1 MEANM
6 NDASYPDMFQ
16 LERLS
21 ESVPDRFLGEYAVLV
36 ESHKSGS
43 TRMMLEFL
51 KCKAFITMNKYQEA
65 EDTALAFMEEAIDN
79 NDYAMIARGNIIL
92 SKCYS
97 AMKNGK
103 DVKILLDI
111 ALNNAKK
118 TKDNS
123 LITLA
128 LTHIGSYHQK
138 RNERIEAISSFEK
151 AEKQIANSG
160 DIRTQVNTLLDHSSA
175 YYYFGEYKKA
185 LPLLTRALKLCNQT
199 NDIERSL
206 LIVNNLATL
215 YMMMHKFDDA
225 EQMMLTNLEQCEKF
239 NNPMRKINVLVNLG
253 VLNLRQDNFEA
264 ALQYFEKCRQLA
276 ISIGLHDPRFLMD
289 LNSNFAGCYRFLGKP
304 EEALRHLD
312 IAHEQAT
319 IIGDQNS
326 IMEVQVNRANMLIGL
341 GEFTES
347 RKHLRSIIKY
357 ATKEKHY
364 HLLTVAYK
372 NYART
377 YEVQGNYPKA
387 IENLLKL
394 TTVQNDF
401 HAQLMAEQSKE
412 YDVQI
417 QNMLNDYSAVQ
428 QQYSILA
435 EGLKSEFAREFVGS
449 SDAHKRVLESALLAA
464 QHPSSSV
471 LILGE
476 SGTGKD
482 VLARIIHLSSSRRNQ
497 PFIAVNMAAI
507 SSSLLESEFFG
518 HKRGSFT
525 GATTDTKGFFLEA
538 NKGTLFLDEI
548 SEMPIALQ
556 AKLLRVL
563 ESRRLTPVGS
573 SSEIGFDTRI
583 ISSTN
588 RDVLDMISKDTFRLD
603 LYHRL
608 NTIEIYIPPL
618 RERPADIAA
627 LLVYYTDKIAKDMKL
642 PIPRIDNSF
651 IEKLQG
657 YRFPG
662 NVRELKNIVERLL
675 IMFKSRDWNA
685 DTLNSLPSLKMEL
698 GGSVGSDMQNKKMNV
713 ERSEIIDALER
724 SNGKQKEAAKLL
736 GISESTLTR
745 KIKNLNLEIYTRKG
759 K

>member
-1 MEANM
+1 MS
-6 NDASYPDMFQ
+6 DALHSDIYQ
-16 LERLS
+16 LEKLS
-21 ESVPDRFLGEYAVLV
+21 EGNPELFLKEYAELAKLH
-36 ESHKSGS
+36 ESGVFK
-43 TRMMLEFL
+43 MMLEFY
-51 KCKAFITMNKYQEA
+51 KCKAFIIMHRHAEA
-65 EDTALAFMEEAIDN
+65 EETALAFMEEAVEN

-92 SKCYS
+92 SRCYS

-103 DVKILLDI
+103 EVKIHLDF
-111 ALNNAKK
+111 ALDNAKK
-118 TKDNS
+118 TKDSS
-123 LITLA
+123 LITQVLCQ
-128 LTHIGSYHQK
+128 IGTYHQK
-138 RNERIEAISSFEK
+138 RNERIEALNAFEK
-151 AEKQIANSG
+151 AEKQISG
-160 DIRTQVNTLLDHSSA
+160 SEDAKTQLSTLLDHSSA
-175 YYYFGEYKKA
+175 YYYFGEYNKA
-185 LPLLTRALKLCNQT
+185 LPLLTGALKLSHRV
-199 NDIERSL
+199 DDVELSL

-215 YMMMHKFDDA
+215 YMMMSKFDEA
-225 EQMMLTNLEQCEKF
+225 EQMMLTNLEQCDKHG
-239 NNPMRKINVLVNLG
+239 NPMRKLNVLFNLG
-253 VLNLRQDNFEA
+253 VLHLRQDGFTE
-264 ALQYFEKCRQLA
+264 ALQYFEKCKHLA
-276 ISIGLHDPRFLMD
+276 SSIGMTDPRFVMD

-394 TTVQNDF
+394 TTIQNDF

-417 QNMLNDYSAVQ
+417 QNMMNDYSAVQ

-449 SDAHKRVLESALLAA
+449 SDAHKRVLEFALLAA
-464 QHPSSSV
+464 QHPNSSV

-507 SSSLLESEFFG
+507 SPSLLESEFFG

-548 SEMPIALQ
+548 SEMPVALQ

-588 RDVLDMISKDTFRLD
+588 RNVQDMISKDTFRLD

-627 LLVYYTDKIAKDMKL
+627 LLVYYTDKIAKEMKL

-685 DTLNSLPSLKMEL
+685 ETLNSLPSLKKEL

-736 GISESTLTR
+736 SISESTLTR